1 MSCFLIFTK
10 KYIIKGKNMFQYQGV
25 FISSIVALLLINIS
39 CNVKDDKN
47 SQGSGFDPNLKRNK
61 REIIDENNSEI
72 SFHHKRI
79 PSGTCSTYKISSR
92 LDNEFI
98 NSHLK
103 LIDEEELFTLDKNSQ
118 KLCAYKTHESS
129 HRKPAPIHSKAQL
142 VLEQRSG
149 KISDEIEVT
158 SKAPSVTEIIDEFPA
173 KNPYSEDPILKKSN
187 SFYVPA
193 GGNSD
198 NYKFTVYNNNT
209 GRYGYLNSANE
220 YSIVGKHIESSNLVS
235 FPITIVPDPIHNS
248 PSFYFNV
255 PENSTLGQYNLR
267 LRTRE
272 TDNVERLFTIYVVE
286 KDKNLNSPKIKSIG
300 LVYNNTTTTDI
311 SIPIGTCV
319 DYKVIA
325 TDLNDNKYNIT
336 EENWYTAELNPE
348 RSFTLL
354 HDQKKICAYNN
365 QNHSTPRLDEET
377 MFIIKYQNLT
387 HGITLKAVA
396 SPQFILNSKKPI
408 SEKSLNVK
416 AGFKTTNFKINLINI
431 SGEIQNIFAN
441 NAEDFEILDEDN
453 KIIKL
458 NSKHESDGS
467 TSFNFILPYQY
478 YDKSFYSFT
487 LRMKHYPNIKET
499 FSVNVTQ

>member
-1 MSCFLIFTK
+1 
-10 KYIIKGKNMFQYQGV
+10 MFQHQCI
-25 FISSIVALLLINIS
+25 FIGSIVALLLINIS
-39 CNVKDDKN
+39 CNIKDDKN
-47 SQGSGFDPNLKRNK
+47 SQNSSFDPNVKRNK
-61 REIIDENNSEI
+61 REIIDKNNSEI
-72 SFHHKRI
+72 SFHYKQI
-79 PSGTCSTYKISSR
+79 PSGTCSTYTITSR
-92 LDNEFI
+92 LDNKFI
-98 NSHLK
+98 NKHLE
-103 LIDEEELFTLDKNSQ
+103 LIDKENHFTLDRELQ
-118 KLCAYKTHESS
+118 KVCAYKKDSREH
-129 HRKPAPIHSKAQL
+129 KIPAPIHSKVQL

-158 SKAPSVTEIIDEFPA
+158 SNAPSITEIMDEFPA
-173 KNPYSEDPILKKSN
+173 KNLYSEDPILKKSN

-198 NYKFTVYNNNT
+198 NYKFTVYDNSKNSY
-209 GRYGYLNSANE
+209 RYLISSDKIYIA
-220 YSIVGKHIESSNLVS
+220 GKHIQSDYFVK
-235 FPITIVPDPIHNS
+235 FPIKITELSIDPSQGALFSFQVPIDYPHGHYDLS
-248 PSFYFNV
+248 
-255 PENSTLGQYNLR
+255 LR
-267 LRTRE
+267 INDATP
-272 TDNVERLFTIYVVE
+272 NVERLFTIEVVE

-300 LVYNNTTTTDI
+300 VVYNNTTTTDI

-325 TDLNDNKYNIT
+325 TDLNDKKYNIT
-336 EENWYTAELNPE
+336 EKNWYTAELNPE